1 MNLKI
6 AWHRDAM
13 RYLPLVLLLLIVS
26 VWPLAML
33 VFGTLRSAP
42 PGFAGEWTLAAWGA
56 TFHDPGTLKALRDA
70 LLVSLISTAGATALA
85 AGLAFVSERSDLP
98 LRRLITPCLLVVFAT
113 PALFYAM
120 GYGFLANPYSG
131 QLNALGQ
138 WLLGELAPRFNIET
152 WAGVVTVMLLKK
164 TAIIYLFLIA
174 PFRNL
179 DASHDEASLLAGAG
193 PAQTFLR
200 INLPAL
206 APALTVAVLIGLV
219 GGLQAY
225 DMVLILGGPIG
236 LDVISTRI
244 MDYINSGVPS
254 DYARASVLSLSV
266 VAVLVVLCLIQARI
280 LGRRSYVSVGGKRG
294 APRRTRLRRARW
306 PLAGLTWL
314 ALAFISLLPVGAVLF
329 ASLQP
334 FPGVYQALSLEHY
347 REVLR
352 LPRVLDAIGV
362 TFTLAIAVGL
372 LSMFLALFV
381 AQSGRALRGWQGAG
395 LRFLTLV
402 PLAMPGVVIALAILW
417 GFVSITLLR
426 QLYGSLWLLLAA
438 LTICSLPL
446 AIQIASAAIGQL
458 SPDLGE
464 AARICGAS
472 PRRVFF
478 DILLRLLTPAFLAGW
493 FMVAVLV
500 SGNLEVPM
508 QLKAPGLN
516 PVAMVVYNINA
527 SGDFSGAAALLVV
540 LLLAKLGLCIT
551 GLALLR
557 FGRAA
562 LRWNTRRHLASLAPL
577 HRPEPQEQYS

>member
-1 MNLKI
+1 MSPSL
-6 AWHRDAM
+6 AWRREAV
-13 RYLPLVLLLLIVS
+13 RFLPLILLLAIVS
-26 VWPLAML
+26 AWPLVML
-33 VFGTLRSAP
+33 VVGTLRSAP
-42 PGFAGEWTLAAWGA
+42 PGFAGSWTLAAWSA
-56 TFHDPGTLKALRDA
+56 TYHDPGTLKALRDA
-70 LLVSLISTAGATALA
+70 LLVALVSTAGATLLA
-85 AGLAFVSERSDLP
+85 AALAFVSERSDLP
-98 LRRLITPCLLVVFAT
+98 LRRLITPSMLVVFAT

-131 QLNALGQ
+131 QLNALLH
-138 WLLGELAPRFNIET
+138 WTLGDLAPRLNIET
-152 WAGVVTVMLLKK
+152 WAGVITVMLLKK
-164 TAIIYLFLIA
+164 TAIIYLFLVA

-179 DASHDEASLLAGAG
+179 DPSHDEASQLAGAG
-193 PAQTFLR
+193 VSQTFLR

-206 APALTVAVLIGLV
+206 APALTVAILIGIV

-244 MDYINSGVPS
+244 MDYVNSGVPS
-254 DYARASVLSLSV
+254 DYARASVLSLSI
-266 VAVLVVLCLIQARI
+266 VAVLVLLCLAQTRI

-294 APRRTRLRRARW
+294 AARRVRLRRARW
-306 PLAGLTWL
+306 PLAVTSWL
-314 ALAFISLLPVGAVLF
+314 ALALIALLPVGAVLF

-334 FPGVYQALSLEHY
+334 FPGIYQSLSLDHY
-347 REVLR
+347 QDVLR

-362 TFTLAIAVGL
+362 TFSLAILVGI
-372 LSMFLALFV
+372 LSMFLALFI
-381 AQSGRALRGWQGAG
+381 AQQGRALRGWRSTS
-395 LRFLTLV
+395 LRFMTLV

-417 GFVSITLLR
+417 GFVSVPLLR
-426 QLYGSLWLLLAA
+426 QLYGSLWLLVAA

-446 AIQIASAAIGQL
+446 AIQVTSSALAQL

-478 DILLRLLTPAFLAGW
+478 DILLCLLAPAFLAGW

-508 QLKAPGLN
+508 LLKAPGLS

-527 SGDFSGAAALLVV
+527 SGDFSGSAALLVV
-540 LLLAKLGLCIT
+540 LLLSKLALCVTGLGL
-551 GLALLR
+551 LH
-557 FGRAA
+557 FGRYT
-562 LRWNTRRHLASLAPL
+562 LRWNTRRQLASLASV
-577 HRPEPQEQYS
+577 QEHFA